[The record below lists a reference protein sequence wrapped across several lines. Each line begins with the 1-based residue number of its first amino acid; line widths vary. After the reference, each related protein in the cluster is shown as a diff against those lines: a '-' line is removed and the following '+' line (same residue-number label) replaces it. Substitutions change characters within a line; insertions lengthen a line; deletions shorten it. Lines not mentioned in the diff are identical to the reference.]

1 MLLVRRASAFLLVLS
16 FLLSHFTVEAIGGVH
31 DLFRRRNSLDSNPIA
46 TQMLQDHER
55 RLICLESDVARL
67 QIQLSALEIESHT
80 ERPTREDFVSAT
92 SSLRRGQQ
100 NRPRPRV
107 ERLQSDTTTSRSPLR
122 Q

>member
-1 MLLVRRASAFLLVLS
+1 MLCTSPLCLSLCLIITFINNSAVQG
-16 FLLSHFTVEAIGGVH
+16 IGNVH
-31 DLFRRRNSLDSNPIA
+31 ELFRRRNSLDSNPIA

-55 RLICLESDVARL
+55 RLTCLESDIARL
-67 QIQLSALEIESHT
+67 QIQLSALETAPT
-80 ERPTREDFVSAT
+80 ERLTREDFVSAS

-122 Q
+122 S